1 MNTIGTTLTLS
12 DKDVRS
18 VSFGSLRADAVSH
31 AQALDIVEQ
40 LVRRGD
46 GGAIFHANVDAV
58 VLAEDNAQFRAAYS
72 RASLSLADGMPL
84 LWASRFLGERLPEK
98 ISGSDFV
105 PIVLERA
112 AERGWRVYFLGGK
125 PGVAE
130 LARDKL
136 REKLPA
142 LQVVGID
149 APAIEENDPPER
161 REPILARVRAAH
173 PDVVVV
179 ALGAPKQEI
188 WIDLVRDELRPAVLF
203 AVGASLDFAA
213 GTVPRAPRWISKA
226 GLEWLFRLW
235 KEPRRLWK
243 RYLLR
248 DPKFLPIFARAYM
261 ERARVGAGPKPSR
274 QSCAPELR
282 SSEPSE
288 RTKADSAR
296 PGPSDFVD

>member
-1 MNTIGTTLTLS
+1 MVGTTFTLG
-12 DKDVRS
+12 DNEVKS

-40 LVRRGD
+40 LIRRGD

-84 LWASRFLGERLPEK
+84 LWASRFLGLRLPEK

-105 PIVLERA
+105 PIVLARA

-188 WIDLVRDELRPAVLF
+188 WIDLVRDDLRPAVLF

-213 GTVPRAPRWISKA
+213 GTIARAPRWISKA
-226 GLEWLFRLW
+226 GLEWLYRLC
-235 KEPRRLWK
+235 KEPRRLWR
-243 RYLLR
+243 RYLVR
-248 DPKFLPIFARAYM
+248 DPRFLLIFGRMAIARA
-261 ERARVGAGPKPSR
+261 RGKVGRNSSPLISVPGRRNAKP
-274 QSCAPELR
+274 PEQAEAASPR
-282 SSEPSE
+282 SESSEFI
-288 RTKADSAR
+288 K
-296 PGPSDFVD
+296 